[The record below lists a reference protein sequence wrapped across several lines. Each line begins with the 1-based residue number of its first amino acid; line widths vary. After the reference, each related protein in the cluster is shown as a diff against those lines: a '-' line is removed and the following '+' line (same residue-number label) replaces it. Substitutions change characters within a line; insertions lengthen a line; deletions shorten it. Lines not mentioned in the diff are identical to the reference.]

1 LTTIKDIAN
10 GNESDGSFNG
20 IEWNIII
27 HFGDKNFNWQGKF
40 KSNLNSNPNSIF
52 GTFNSIQSEIEFEK
66 ISVNGNDIVKRNGI
80 KVTIENQEIDSITL
94 QKSLL
99 NIFSSNN
106 DLKPLSTDFD
116 FLHSNWN
123 KGFFI
128 NAEAYERMLNTNS
141 FMLTPYR
148 FDASSLYSL
157 HQLYFIKDKLFF
169 DILSSFKSI
178 FPTISDIDF
187 EILPNA
193 AERGDIA
200 LLRLKDNGIW
210 VTQNLISLGMLKTL
224 QLLVKIK
231 TTPPEAVVLI
241 DEFENSLGINCI
253 DKIADELMNLE
264 HPFQMI
270 FTSHHADIISKIPVE
285 HWRIVQ
291 RKGSVV
297 KLHKA
302 EEFKIG
308 TSKHSA
314 YSNLL
319 NNPQF
324 EKSIQ

>member
-1 LTTIKDIAN
+1 
-10 GNESDGSFNG
+10 
-20 IEWNIII
+20 
-27 HFGDKNFNWQGKF
+27 
-40 KSNLNSNPNSIF
+40 
-52 GTFNSIQSEIEFEK
+52 
-66 ISVNGNDIVKRNGI
+66 DIVKRNGI

-157 HQLYFIKDKLFF
+157 HQLYFIKDQLFF